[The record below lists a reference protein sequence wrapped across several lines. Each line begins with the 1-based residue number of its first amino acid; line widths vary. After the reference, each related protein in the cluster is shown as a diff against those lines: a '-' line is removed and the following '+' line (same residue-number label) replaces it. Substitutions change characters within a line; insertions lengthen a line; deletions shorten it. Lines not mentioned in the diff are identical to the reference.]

1 MYIVHVH
8 PAGGTPVL
16 QDKIDPHTIDKS
28 SRRGKKGVLDKKA
41 KKGCGVVAQSPYT
54 AHTQQARLTD
64 CNFVAAAAAQ

>member
-41 KKGCGVVAQSPYT
+41 KKGCGPVSLHGPHPAGK
-54 AHTQQARLTD
+54 TD
-64 CNFVAAAAAQ
+64 